1 MNILML
7 KVYLILLYC
16 SYIDIRESV
25 QRTFLN
31 YKFFHIL
38 TSVEGNLQEVSNH
51 PVHIINKQGKLSPS
65 AFIPFCEFGGN
76 MSAMGVYDDKLKLH
90 VCNSFQAKILNDQLC
105 YEVDLQKFINQSN
118 NIENDLK
125 SGLVFFMDYNE
136 DRQAKFYT
144 NISNSN
150 YGSYGSKVDWSED
163 DKNAFIYLNTIGKF
177 K

>member
-1 MNILML
+1 ML

-105 YEVDLQKFINQSN
+105 YEVDLQNLSKSH
-118 NIENDLK
+118 NIDDELK
-125 SGLVFFMDYNE
+125 LGFYFVMDYNE
-136 DRQAKFYT
+136 DRQVTFVEEE
-144 NISNSN
+144 NSQ
-150 YGSYGSKVDWSED
+150 SPMILSEVLVVDD
-163 DKNAFIYLNTIGKF
+163 HKHAFIHLDTIGKSF
-177 K
+177 RQ